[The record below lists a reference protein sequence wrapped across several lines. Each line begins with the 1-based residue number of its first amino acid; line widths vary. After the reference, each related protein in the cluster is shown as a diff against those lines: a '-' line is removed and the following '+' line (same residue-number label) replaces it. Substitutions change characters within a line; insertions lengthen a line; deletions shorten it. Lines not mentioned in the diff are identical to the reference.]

1 MMEIIR
7 QEKIRAAI
15 TKINPDS
22 KVLILTDKHGV
33 DKIEWLGD
41 TTPIPQSEIDAKL
54 VELQAEYDSQE
65 YARKRRAEY
74 PNWDKQLEKIYD
86 DGIEA
91 WKAEMIDPIKAKYP
105 KPD

>member
-1 MMEIIR
+1 MR
-7 QEKIRAAI
+7 DKITSANAI
-15 TKINPDS
+15 KILNPDARVS
-22 KVLILTDKHGV
+22 IATDQFGSETI
-33 DKIEWLGD
+33 DWMD
-41 TTPIPQSEIDAKL
+41 TTPIPQADIDAKL

-91 WKAEMIDPIKAKYP
+91 WKTEMIDPIKAKYP
-105 KPD
+105 KPE

>member
-22 KVLILTDKHGV
+22 RVLISTDKHGV
-33 DKIEWLGD
+33 DKIDWLD
-41 TTPIPQSEIDAKL
+41 TTPIPQADIDAKL

-65 YARKRRAEY
+65 YARKRKAEY
-74 PNWDKQLEKIYD
+74 PHWDKQLEKIYD
-86 DGIEA
+86 DGIDL
-91 WKAEMIDPIKAKYP
+91 WKTEMIDPIKAKYP
-105 KPD
+105 KPE

>member
-1 MMEIIR
+1 MMEIIQ
-7 QEKIRAAI
+7 QEKIREAI
-15 TKINPDS
+15 TKINPDAR
-22 KVLILTDKHGV
+22 VIILTDKRGV
-33 DKIEWLGD
+33 QTIDWLD

-54 VELQAEYDSQE
+54 VELQAEYDNQE
-65 YARKRRAEY
+65 YARKRRGEY
-74 PNWDKQLEKIYD
+74 PNWQEQLNKIYD